1 MSSQFAPFR
10 FRDLPKEIRDKIYR
24 ELLCDFHPQSTTTML
39 SQMLDSPVRALHSID
54 TAILRTSTT
63 VYREAYEVM
72 VKTNRFVKV
81 TSACGLPIH
90 LMLNGQRV
98 PVVAAKKTTVNS
110 FVGYVLAVHLDT
122 KKPIHNANGSE
133 SRRLVVQRTMMIL
146 HRDMDA
152 FCTAL
157 MDGGAFSPGFT
168 AALQITMAVAPV
180 LTGSQPK
187 RYTPSFMDFFS
198 NTIQKTLLAPFRT
211 ILRGLKSVKI
221 EGPVDEEI
229 ATAVQ
234 ADIYQ
239 DLCSDPNQILAD
251 LAAAKEDGS
260 RFFKQRKSEDA
271 VLAWQDAAVEVEK
284 MVESSSWSKVIQRG
298 GHRFIN
304 ELSELY
310 FVVRLNSAHVWLND
324 MQTSGPQLVYYAG
337 IMAEDNLNS
346 ATKSLKKDYWMKDY
360 KYRPSLQLL
369 TKLRYRYALLMR
381 LQREPGTA
389 ERALRYIDGA
399 LQDQPGDPAIMRE
412 RDNIVAWLQRGF

>member
-39 SQMLDSPVRALHSID
+39 SQMLDSSVRALHSINTD
-54 TAILRTSTT
+54 ILRTSTT

-98 PVVAAKKTTVNS
+98 PVVAAKKMTVNS

-168 AALQITMAVAPV
+168 AALQITMTVAPV
-180 LTGSQPK
+180 LTGSQLK

-211 ILRGLKSVKI
+211 IL
-221 EGPVDEEI
+221 
-229 ATAVQ
+229 
-234 ADIYQ
+234 
-239 DLCSDPNQILAD
+239 
-251 LAAAKEDGS
+251 
-260 RFFKQRKSEDA
+260 
-271 VLAWQDAAVEVEK
+271 
-284 MVESSSWSKVIQRG
+284 
-298 GHRFIN
+298 
-304 ELSELY
+304 
-310 FVVRLNSAHVWLND
+310 
-324 MQTSGPQLVYYAG
+324 
-337 IMAEDNLNS
+337 
-346 ATKSLKKDYWMKDY
+346 
-360 KYRPSLQLL
+360 
-369 TKLRYRYALLMR
+369 
-381 LQREPGTA
+381 
-389 ERALRYIDGA
+389 
-399 LQDQPGDPAIMRE
+399 
-412 RDNIVAWLQRGF
+412 